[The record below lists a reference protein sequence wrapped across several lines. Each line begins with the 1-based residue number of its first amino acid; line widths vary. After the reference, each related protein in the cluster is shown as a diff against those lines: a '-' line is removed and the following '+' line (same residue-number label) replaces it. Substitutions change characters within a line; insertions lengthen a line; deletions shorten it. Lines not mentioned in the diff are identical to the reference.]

1 MAKRPIPDVDSA
13 ALSRLADHFP
23 GSGEPRRPGEN
34 ERTETPDAESRGRPT
49 DQSTIDG
56 TSGDGAA
63 RAWPGSRRDG
73 EPGAP
78 SAPNGAPDGGFAPPL
93 RGGAFTPPPRPGGFT
108 PPPYNV
114 VPPPPPRRR
123 QGGTLWS
130 LLFALVALAA
140 AMVAIAAPSLRP
152 ELRAQLVTLFPDLSQ
167 ETVDFLTGQD
177 TGRLEITY
185 DGLDQRIAQLTET
198 LARLDGMEALTPDQ
212 MRDLLV
218 GETLG
223 VRLQALE
230 AGGADTAAQMQA
242 LSARLTKAERDQ
254 AQAAERMDTLEI
266 ALANRAEDI
275 TATLG
280 DRIGAVRTALGQ
292 VNAMVT
298 DSVTALGETVTVLE
312 ARVAAL
318 ATDLRARETADAEQ
332 TGALAAVSSRFEDVQ
347 PVLNALRDSL
357 DTLSSRLESVDQQ
370 DAVLADDLATL
381 EGVVATLAD
390 DLATL
395 DGMVMALDTTTQAID
410 EGLAANR
417 QAADAVMML
426 LQDLTDVVGAT
437 QERRAH
443 AENPLLGLAVLRRAL
458 NDNLPYPAAWSLA
471 RVLLHASPAAT
482 DDLLQVLDKNAAT
495 GVRTLVD
502 LRRDFRFIATQAST
516 PIVPDADWTDS
527 VTSWWDY
534 LFGVEGSPLAEP
546 AGRQRAMVDSI
557 DGALEAGRLDL
568 AIEEAVML
576 STRTESVLLSGWIA
590 DARQRQAV
598 ETAFAALEQGVLEG
612 AGASAGTR

>member
-23 GSGEPRRPGEN
+23 GSGEPRRSGDN
-34 ERTETPDAESRGRPT
+34 ERADTPAAESRGHPT
-49 DQSTIDG
+49 EQPAVDG

-63 RAWPGSRRDG
+63 PAWPGGRRDG
-73 EPGAP
+73 GAGAP

-93 RGGAFTPPPRPGGFT
+93 RGGAFAPPPRPGGFT

-123 QGGTLWS
+123 RGGTAWS
-130 LLFALVALAA
+130 VLFALVALVAA
-140 AMVAIAAPSLRP
+140 AVAIAAPSLRP
-152 ELRAQLVTLFPDLSQ
+152 EIRAQLVTLFPNLSQ
-167 ETVDFLTGQD
+167 ETVDFLSGQD

-185 DGLDQRIAQLTET
+185 EGLDQRIAQLTET

-212 MRDLLV
+212 VRDLLV
-218 GETLG
+218 GESLG

-230 AGGADTAAQMQA
+230 AQGADTADQVRA
-242 LSARLTKAERDQ
+242 LSTRIAEAEQDQ
-254 AQAAERMDTLEI
+254 ARAAERVDTWEI

-292 VNAMVT
+292 VNTTVT
-298 DSVTALGETVTVLE
+298 DSIATLSETVTVLE

-347 PVLNALRDSL
+347 PALQSLRESL
-357 DTLSSRLESVDQQ
+357 DALSSRLESVDQQ
-370 DAVLADDLATL
+370 DSVLAGNLATL

-395 DGMVMALDTTTQAID
+395 DGMVTALDTSTQTID

-417 QAADAVMML
+417 QAADAIMML

-437 QERRAH
+437 QEHRAR

-458 NDNLPYPAAWSLA
+458 NDNLPYPAAWSQA
-471 RVLLHASPAAT
+471 NVLLRGSPAAT
-482 DDLLQVLDKNAAT
+482 DDVLQVLDKNAAT
-495 GVRTLVD
+495 GVRTLDD

-546 AGRQRAMVDSI
+546 DGRQRAMVESI

-598 ETAFAALEQGVLEG
+598 ETAFVTLEQGVLEG